1 MVRSAKRCVQTPT
14 VNIVMDQTKA
24 NSHKHVLC
32 VVAWWPDGN
41 SVAGT
46 FIKEHITAIAHTC
59 TVEVVHVHLFKG
71 NRPWPSREI
80 RASNTD
86 GMNVHSITIRTPVRR
101 FGSFEYLV
109 RKAYAKVAKELHS
122 QRPFDLMHI
131 HVRNEITEHALP
143 IAEALDLPVVVTEH
157 ASHYH
162 LGILDLPPKQQ
173 QAERASIRKWF
184 SNDRIVRVMPVSKN
198 LAGILKNDFG
208 VREERMEVVPN
219 IAAPVFTR
227 TEAPPEKPFRIMLG
241 ALWRPPK
248 DPDLFIDALASIPS
262 YILQD
267 TMIDWT
273 GYGPFM
279 ESIQAR
285 CNELLPHLN
294 IRFPGMLTKAQ
305 MAQHMQAA
313 HLFVLPTTTE
323 NLPCVIL
330 ESLCCGTPV
339 LSMNING
346 IPEMVDHTNGI
357 LIPPRDVNAM
367 ANALIKILK
376 EPLLFDRDA
385 IAYAALER
393 FAQEPVRNR
402 ILENYRIAASKQET
416 R

>member
-1 MVRSAKRCVQTPT
+1 M
-14 VNIVMDQTKA
+14 NIVMDQTQGIA
-24 NSHKHVLC
+24 HQHVLC
-32 VVAWWPDGN
+32 VVAWWPEGN

-46 FIKEHITAIAHTC
+46 FIKEHIIAVAHSC
-59 TVEVVHVHLFKG
+59 TVEVVHVHLVKG

-80 RASNTD
+80 RTSNAD
-86 GMNVHSITIRTPVRR
+86 GIRVHSITIRTPIRR

-109 RKAYAKVAKELHS
+109 RKAYTELAKELHS
-122 QRPFDLMHI
+122 ERPFDLMHI

-162 LGILDLPPKQQ
+162 LGILDLPAKQQ
-173 QAERASIRKWF
+173 QAERASILKWF

-208 VREERMEVVPN
+208 VREERIDVVPN
-219 IAAPVFTR
+219 IAAPVFIP
-227 TEAPPEKPFRIMLG
+227 AGNPPKKPFRIMLG

-262 YILQD
+262 SILQD
-267 TMIDWT
+267 TIIDWT

-279 ESIQAR
+279 ERIQAR
-285 CNELLPHLN
+285 CTKLIPNLD
-294 IRFPGMLTKAQ
+294 IRFPGLLTKAQ
-305 MAQHMQAA
+305 MAEYMQTA

-346 IPEMVDHTNGI
+346 IPEMVNDSNGI
-357 LIPPRDVNAM
+357 LIPPRDVQAM
-367 ANALIKILK
+367 ADALVKILK
-376 EPLLFDRDA
+376 EPLLFNRDA
-385 IAYAALER
+385 IAKAALER

-402 ILENYRIAASKQET
+402 ILLNYRIATSKQESS
-416 R
+416 